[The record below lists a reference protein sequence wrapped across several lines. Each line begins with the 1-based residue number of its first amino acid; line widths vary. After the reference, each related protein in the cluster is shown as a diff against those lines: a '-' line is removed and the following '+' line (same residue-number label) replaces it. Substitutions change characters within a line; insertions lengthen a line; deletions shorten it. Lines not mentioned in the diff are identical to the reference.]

1 MKENQKQEKTLEA
14 VVNESEKDT
23 VQQGNEKAR
32 TNQTSKLVRTCI
44 MVIVIAVLSIIMAI
58 LFAFYAVSNNE
69 MPETISPMDNI
80 KVSTDATESGTAVKN
95 QAMTYFLGYDD
106 QFVKEG
112 NTITLGNDL
121 SNAEDNIYMQ
131 YTIIDDT
138 GVELYVS
145 DLIAP
150 GMEVA
155 WCPSNYFVTG
165 EHEVTFHEQP
175 YKIIDADKEINE
187 ENLKPLYYID
197 QNILLT
203 IIE

>member
-1 MKENQKQEKTLEA
+1 MKENKNQAETLETA
-14 VVNESEKDT
+14 VNELEKENSKSS
-23 VQQGNEKAR
+23 QSK
-32 TNQTSKLVRTCI
+32 KLVRVCI
-44 MVIVIAVLSIIMAI
+44 TAIIIAVVSVIMAV
-58 LFAFYAVSNNE
+58 LFAFYVVSSNE
-69 MPETISPMDNI
+69 ATEIISPMDNI
-80 KVSTDATESGTAVKN
+80 KVSTDATEAGTTVKN

-106 QFVKEG
+106 QFIKEG

-131 YTIIDDT
+131 YTILDNT
-138 GVELYVS
+138 GNELYVS

-150 GMEVA
+150 GMEIA

-165 EHEVTFHEQP
+165 EHEVVFHEQP